1 MDTITKVVSFSIL
14 STRTL
19 GLQELLSGL
28 LEIQESSRLTITD
41 VLKHSWITCNGNKA
55 ITRHPEVAKAPP
67 IAIDTSIVKC
77 MTTMFGFNESDV
89 LHSITARKLNA
100 SSATYYLLKRRLDGG
115 HRLNGTQLAGDVGN
129 KLAVPSF
136 LGFDLPQRS
145 QNLKE
150 ADVVSEQGKDNS
162 NNKICEGAKDYKECI
177 LCLRE
182 ARLKKLALFGN
193 SPSSSHSGLGE
204 LSNRRSSLPKLPSLS
219 TSFASLGSNH
229 HLHQARSRQ
238 TTPSDAVRT
247 SVYPAVT
254 HNIHLNVSG
263 MSPFQ
268 GKKTPSGSDRSSVT
282 LFPSKHV
289 HVVTSSHATDVSL
302 PPPPPNTAYGAR
314 GREWRPS
321 ASDPNPVGSHHN
333 PEKVSPG
340 SASTLKDPFGCS
352 HDSWNRQQ
360 EEGGEKEAKNRKWVG
375 VSFLGPMSSRK
386 ALMRR
391 ADDRFGK
398 SQGHSVLKQIADDL
412 SKFAAQLPV
421 TSSVG

>member
-1 MDTITKVVSFSIL
+1 M
-14 STRTL
+14 
-19 GLQELLSGL
+19 
-28 LEIQESSRLTITD
+28 
-41 VLKHSWITCNGNKA
+41 H
-55 ITRHPEVAKAPP
+55 
-67 IAIDTSIVKC
+67 
-77 MTTMFGFNESDV
+77 
-89 LHSITARKLNA
+89 
-100 SSATYYLLKRRLDGG
+100 
-115 HRLNGTQLAGDVGN
+115 
-129 KLAVPSF
+129 
-136 LGFDLPQRS
+136 
-145 QNLKE
+145 
-150 ADVVSEQGKDNS
+150 
-162 NNKICEGAKDYKECI
+162 

-229 HLHQARSRQ
+229 HLHQSRSRQ
-238 TTPSDAVRT
+238 TTPTDAVRT

-268 GKKTPSGSDRSSVT
+268 GKKTPSGSDRSSVA
-282 LFPSKHV
+282 LFPSKHG
-289 HVVTSSHATDVSL
+289 HIVTSSHATDVSL

-333 PEKVSPG
+333 PEKVTPG

-375 VSFLGPMSSRK
+375 VSLLGPMSSRK

-412 SKFAAQLPV
+412 NRKRPSVHGTSPHRGEPQADDHVNDVCISDDDTTGICDDNFAGEVAGPRTDIPFSGSLDREEFLTPV
-421 TSSVG
+421 IRVTITSTNKT